1 METKKNYSEN
11 FDDLIFFGRNKSYGA
26 YNLRSKYSN
35 ILFISLAITFF
46 VAASIICVP
55 LINSYF
61 YKPIVE
67 LVKPD
72 IDITL
77 STVKFDEP
85 KIELP
90 KIDVP
95 KSLISNIVF
104 RQPLVVDEVNEV
116 EEKLVDAKLLD
127 DNEVGNK
134 GLDIEYIPQT
144 TNIVEDNT
152 EYTTVEENARFENG
166 DLSLF
171 TKWLI
176 KNIKYSDDILDAG
189 INGRMIVKFVV
200 DKNGKITNVEFIR
213 PLHTMLDNQ
222 IKNLLLNC
230 PDWTPAKQNGNT
242 VKQLYYLPIVFK
254 IEG

>member
-1 METKKNYSEN
+1 METNKNYLGN

-35 ILFISLAITFF
+35 IVFISLVIVLFL
-46 VAASIICVP
+46 ASIVITIP
-55 LINSYF
+55 LVNSYF
-61 YKPIVE
+61 YKSIVE
-67 LVKPD
+67 LTKPD
-72 IDITL
+72 LDITL

-95 KSLISNIVF
+95 KSLISTVLF

-116 EEKLVDAKLLD
+116 EEKPVEAKLLD
-127 DNEVGNK
+127 ENEVGNK
-134 GLDIEYIPQT
+134 SLDIEYLPQT
-144 TNIVEDNT
+144 TSIVEDNT

-171 TKWLI
+171 TKWLV

-200 DKNGKITNVEFIR
+200 DKNGKITNV
-213 PLHTMLDNQ
+213 
-222 IKNLLLNC
+222 
-230 PDWTPAKQNGNT
+230 
-242 VKQLYYLPIVFK
+242 
-254 IEG
+254 